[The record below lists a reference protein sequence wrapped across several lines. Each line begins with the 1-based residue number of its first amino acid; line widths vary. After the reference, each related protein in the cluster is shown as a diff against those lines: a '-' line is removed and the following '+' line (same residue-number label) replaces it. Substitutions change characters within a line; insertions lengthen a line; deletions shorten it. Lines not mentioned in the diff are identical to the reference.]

1 MANRL
6 KIPHTFV
13 LHTYTKPTK
22 CHFCNKLLVGVIKQ
36 GVQCK
41 DCRYNAHKK
50 CSERVPRDCT
60 GEIPTDEGIVS
71 EGSMEEE
78 RNGEESDEDNRHS
91 PEVDDGTPIVT
102 PNNLGEH
109 LTAETTQSNIPVQR
123 LVQSV
128 KQVFIMPFTLSL
140 IACSALLSSSTI
152 FES

>member
-1 MANRL
+1 
-6 KIPHTFV
+6 
-13 LHTYTKPTK
+13 
-22 CHFCNKLLVGVIKQ
+22 
-36 GVQCK
+36 
-41 DCRYNAHKK
+41 
-50 CSERVPRDCT
+50 
-60 GEIPTDEGIVS
+60 
-71 EGSMEEE
+71 MEEE